1 MTPMNQPEQNTIR
14 QNYPHMQRYAI
25 YTRSNAIG
33 NRKLFGP
40 FRQRS
45 EIPSTAEKAREV
57 AIDTVVTL
65 NSTRNYIYM

>member
-25 YTRSNAIG
+25 YTPSNARG
-33 NRKLFGP
+33 NRKIFGP

-45 EIPSTAEKAREV
+45 EIPSNAEKAREV
-57 AIDTVVTL
+57 AIDAVVTL
-65 NSTRNYIYM
+65 KSTRNYIYM